1 LFGPREGNAFDL
13 SSSLWSEDENVTE
26 RENESLVSPFNEEEI
41 KTTLFQ
47 MKKKNKA
54 ACLDGFWIEFFQV
67 CWSFIKNDM
76 VELFASFHD
85 QSMDIKRLNYGIIT
99 LLPKTKEAVRIK
111 QFRPICLLNCIYKW
125 FTKTL
130 TLRLEPII
138 KRIIHI
144 SQATFI
150 GGRNI
155 MNNILAL
162 HGILID
168 TKRRGKIGIIVIPR
182 SEK

>member
-1 LFGPREGNAFDL
+1 
-13 SSSLWSEDENVTE
+13 
-26 RENESLVSPFNEEEI
+26 
-41 KTTLFQ
+41 
-47 MKKKNKA
+47 
-54 ACLDGFWIEFFQV
+54 
-67 CWSFIKNDM
+67 M

-162 HGILID
+162 HVILFD
-168 TKRRGKIGIIVIPR
+168 TKRRGKIGIILKLDF
-182 SEK
+182 EKAYDKVQWGFLLKCLGARGFCET